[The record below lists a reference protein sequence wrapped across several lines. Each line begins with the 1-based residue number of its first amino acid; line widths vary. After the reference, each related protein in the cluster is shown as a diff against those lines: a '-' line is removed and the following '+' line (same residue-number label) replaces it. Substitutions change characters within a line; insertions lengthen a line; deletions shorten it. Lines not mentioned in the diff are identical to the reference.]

1 MHSWLGWG
9 FCIPF
14 VFCLIYVTCA
24 LIESDSMGTFISE
37 SSVFSVQCQRVPV
50 SSPENQ
56 CPWFQ
61 PESSQH
67 WPEMF
72 HLIGFIFFCTKYSF
86 SGKLVGFSVKKG
98 CNQTGQWNYTWT
110 STLCGFEVL
119 IVTLF
124 LIQHFLDLFEQEA
137 HFECK
142 KKPKQNALTPCRAK
156 P

>member
-1 MHSWLGWG
+1 MLGI
-9 FCIPF
+9 CIPDWDEASAS
-14 VFCLIYVTCA
+14 L
-24 LIESDSMGTFISE
+24 L
-37 SSVFSVQCQRVPV
+37 SSVSHLWLVLLLNQTPWAPSFQRVQCSV

-56 CPWFQ
+56 CHWFQ

-72 HLIGFIFFCTKYSF
+72 HLIGFIFCCTKYSF
-86 SGKLVGFSVKKG
+86 SRKLVGFSVKKG
-98 CNQTGQWNYTWT
+98 CNQTGQRNYTWT

-124 LIQHFLDLFEQEA
+124 LIQHFLDLFEQKV

-142 KKPKQNALTPCRAK
+142 KNLNKTH
-156 P
+156 